1 MLLADEDHKDQG
13 GDHGHADAS
22 QVPPP
27 PAGTEPGGSV
37 DGADAVGPEA
47 TTPTPPPR
55 VFSDANIEGLV
66 DMVLKMHDKNDD
78 GYVEYYE
85 FRMYRKEV
93 EKKAQG
99 QKEPQQ
105 QYWSPF
111 LFCFQS

>member
-1 MLLADEDHKDQG
+1 
-13 GDHGHADAS
+13 
-22 QVPPP
+22 
-27 PAGTEPGGSV
+27 
-37 DGADAVGPEA
+37 
-47 TTPTPPPR
+47 

-105 QYWSPF
+105 QY
-111 LFCFQS
+111 